1 MSNNIRADLDL
12 LKKYK
17 KNYDNEK
24 NHYMYS
30 TYNTFSGGYISHC
43 NDKYVSRMKT
53 NLSYHYSFIS
63 QAYSK
68 INAWWSNYNND
79 LEKLETSL
87 TYNKANG
94 NGINDTSVKGIVN
107 SLPEL
112 KVYNIA
118 NDNYVFRHYSKKAV
132 PIQNR
137 DLGNK
142 LNINVESELEYFYSN
157 TALGTYSNGIIEI
170 LLGKDKVK
178 KPGLLSIF
186 EKHNQEMIDKY
197 SLDKYGIDYND
208 IKSVTE
214 LDGVVYIYLDNGC
227 TLILNYDEN
236 REVVLA
242 GFKAKTGNIISNFE
256 EYGVPLGSIK
266 SIDDSSNFTITFKL
280 NNGSEIT
287 FSKSTYDI
295 ISLSDSKG
303 NYYPYSQYNLSSYGI
318 SPQDVT
324 SISKDS
330 FHTSIVLKNGGTL
343 VINNSDNTL
352 LSATNSNGINILDL
366 YNKYSLSKYGAK
378 ICDVVSITSINEFNC
393 IQLANGTKLSFDQQ
407 TGELFAITIGK
418 NGYYFSDGHITSA
431 TLSPSIFRRNNLE
444 NNQYGGNQSVFSN
457 NFEDVLNNPD
467 IMKILRENFSD
478 ATMEDYELY
487 LKKLSSCGC
496 GYTAEVNSIFEIYEG
511 REEEFY
517 NKFGLSMYTI
527 DVDGNV
533 DYNYEP
539 LIVGFFT
546 YIWKE
551 KKNMS
556 IEEIYGNI
564 KEKSG
569 DDASLTGENST
580 GATGAG
586 VDIQK
591 DFSKYLYDKFD
602 IKFHLDFEN
611 SDKNIFENNFTIED
625 YNRIMSEHPN
635 SEIFLST
642 DGYSLYYIN
651 DDGTR
656 GNPYTEDGRKH
667 AMIIVG
673 VENNELIVSSWGN
686 KYIIDVSNLDNEDD
700 WLWYTIVEEEKSPFS
715 I

>member
-1 MSNNIRADLDL
+1 MSRNTKCDIDQL
-12 LKKYK
+12 
-17 KNYDNEK
+17 KNYKINFDREK
-24 NHYMYS
+24 NSYMNS
-30 TYNTFSGGYISHC
+30 TYNTFLSGYISQC
-43 NDKYVSRMKT
+43 SDPYVSRIRQD
-53 NLSYHYSFIS
+53 LSYRYQFIS
-63 QAYSK
+63 EAYTK
-68 INAWWSNYNND
+68 INTWWSNYDND
-79 LEKLETSL
+79 IEKLEISL

-94 NGINDTSVKGIVN
+94 NGILDGSTKSVVN

-112 KVYNIA
+112 TTYNLA
-118 NDNYVFRHYSKKAV
+118 NDNYYFSHYSAKAV
-132 PIQNR
+132 PIQNI
-137 DLGNK
+137 
-142 LNINVESELEYFYSN
+142 NINVKLNNSTESELEYIYSN
-157 TALGTYSNGIIEI
+157 DVLGSYSNGIIDI
-170 LLGKDKVK
+170 LLGDDKVK
-178 KPGLLSIF
+178 KPGIFSVF
-186 EKHNQEMIDKY
+186 EKHNQELVDKY
-197 SLDKYGIDYND
+197 GLDKYGINYYD
-208 IKSVTE
+208 IKK
-214 LDGVVYIYLDNGC
+214 VYDLGNAAFIDLDNGC
-227 TLILNYDEN
+227 TLKLFFDDNG
-236 REVVLA
+236 EVNLV
-242 GFKAKTGNIISNFE
+242 GFTDKNGNVISDFKD
-256 EYGVPLGSIK
+256 YGIPAGSIK
-266 SIDDSSNFTITFKL
+266 SIDNSNSTIITFTM
-280 NNGSEIT
+280 NNGSKIT
-287 FSKSTYDI
+287 FDTASKKILGLT
-295 ISLSDSKG
+295 DSKG
-303 NYYPYSQYNLSSYGI
+303 NYYSYYDYKLDNYGVI
-318 SPQDVT
+318 PQDIA

-330 FHTSIVLKNGGTL
+330 FFTTITLKNGGTIL
-343 VINNSDNTL
+343 INNDNYQII
-352 LSATNSNGINILDL
+352 SVTNANGVNVLEL
-366 YNKYSLSKYGAK
+366 YNKYNLVQYGAK
-378 ICDVVSITSINEFNC
+378 VCDIVSITSINEFNC

-444 NNQYGGNQSVFSN
+444 NNQYGGNQMVFSN

-467 IMKILRENFSD
+467 IMKILRENFPD

-556 IEEIYGNI
+556 IEEIYGDI

-569 DDASLTGENST
+569 NDASLTGENST

-700 WLWYTIVEEEKSPFS
+700 WLWYTIVEEEKTPFS